1 MSQNEVEN
9 LDVLIIGAGISGLGM
24 AYNLQLNRPN
34 DSFVILESR
43 ENIGGTWDYF
53 KYPGIRSDSDMY
65 TFAYSFK
72 PWRHREYIGSAKR
85 IKDYLNELVEENN
98 IKSKIRFRQK
108 VVSSQWQSPINR
120 WVVTVQ
126 VDENEYY
133 VIHAKFLVTCTG
145 YYNYEHGYLPEFAGY
160 EDFTGDIIHPQQ
172 WPENYDYHDKKVI
185 VIGSGATAITVV
197 PAMAEEAAHVT
208 MVQRSPSY
216 IYARPAADSLF
227 RFLSKFLSPGVTNA
241 IMRTKYVCL
250 QQFSYGLSKL
260 FPNFVRKSLLKTTRK
275 AVDDKID
282 VNLHFNPN
290 YAPWDQRV
298 CMVPDNDLF
307 ECIKQGTVSVETDEI
322 ERFTES
328 GLRLKSGKELTA
340 DLIVTATGL
349 DVKLWGGM
357 TMKVDDQ
364 EVIPNSLT
372 NYKGMMFSQMPN
384 LVTIFGYTNTSWTVK
399 AELTYDYVC
408 RLLDYMEKEKHSSVF
423 PFLKEPSK
431 AQGLVALKSGYI
443 LRAQHKL
450 PKQGES
456 FPWCNKDFYFA
467 DFFAIKHSKLDDG
480 ILKFDDNSH
489 LLAFHKKAVQ

>member
-1 MSQNEVEN
+1 MSQHEVEN

-24 AYNLQLNRPN
+24 AYKLQLDRPN

-43 ENIGGTWDYF
+43 DNIGGTWDYF

-72 PWRHREYIGSAKR
+72 PWRHREYIGSAQR
-85 IKDYLNELVEENN
+85 IKDYLHELVEDND
-98 IKSKIRFRQK
+98 IRRHIRFKQK
-108 VVSSQWQSPINR
+108 VITSEWKSNLNR
-120 WVVTVQ
+120 WVVTVTPEDGDSYQ
-126 VDENEYY
+126 
-133 VIHAKFLVTCTG
+133 IHAKFLVTCTG
-145 YYNYEHGYLPEFAGY
+145 YYNYEHGYLPQFEGY
-160 EDFTGDIIHPQQ
+160 NDFKGDIIHPQH
-172 WPENYDYHDKKVI
+172 WPEGYDYHDKKVI

-197 PAMAEEAAHVT
+197 PAMADDAAHVT

-216 IYARPAADSLF
+216 IYSRPAADGLF
-227 RFLSKFLSPGVTNA
+227 RFLSKFLSPHITNA

-260 FPNFVRKSLLKTTRK
+260 FPNFVRKSLLNTTRK
-275 AVDDKID
+275 AVDDKVD
-282 VNLHFNPN
+282 VNVHFKPN

-307 ECIKQGTVSVETDEI
+307 ECIKRGDVSVETDHI

-328 GLRLKSGKELTA
+328 GVRLRSGKSIDA

-357 TMKVDDQ
+357 TMIVDGQ
-364 EVIPNSLT
+364 QVNPNSLT

-399 AELTYDYVC
+399 ADLTYDYVC
-408 RLLDYMEKEKHSSVF
+408 RLLNYMEKQNHSSVF
-423 PFLKEPSK
+423 PYLSEPSK
-431 AQGLVALKSGYI
+431 AQGIVALKSGYI

-450 PKQGES
+450 PKQGER

-467 DFFAIKHSKLDDG
+467 DFFAIKKSKLDDG
-480 ILKFDDNSH
+480 ILQFDDNSQ
-489 LLAFHKKAVQ
+489 LLPFHQKAVS